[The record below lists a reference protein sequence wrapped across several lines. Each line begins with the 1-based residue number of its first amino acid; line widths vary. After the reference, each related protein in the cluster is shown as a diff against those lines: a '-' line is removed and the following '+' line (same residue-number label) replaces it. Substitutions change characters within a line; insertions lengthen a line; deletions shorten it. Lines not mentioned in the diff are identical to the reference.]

1 MKLASALSSLACA
14 TLVTVGLVGS
24 AAAEDLQIKKAEVGA
39 QVGRQATIKL
49 YLGKTGQGQ
58 VQKPVKLFWIAGANR
73 SEIYSNN
80 GRFENTVGGYMNT
93 ITVDLPA
100 ETGRLEVVAGDRTID
115 TNFVDNIKAF
125 DIGGSDLSFER
136 PQVQQKP
143 NATPNR
149 GLILEIINR
158 GPSRTGTGCKVD
170 VTLTELAAPKK
181 ATFALPDMVR
191 GAKWSKTLPYNF
203 RQSGD
208 ATKNKFSAQLTC
220 AKDTIPGNNT
230 AAVNLQ

>member
-1 MKLASALSSLACA
+1 MKLSSALSSLACA
-14 TLVTVGLVGS
+14 TLVTVGLVGP
-24 AAAEDLQIKKAEVGA
+24 AAAEDLQIKKVEIGA

-58 VQKPVKLFWIAGANR
+58 VQKLVKLFWIDGANR
-73 SEIYSNN
+73 REIYSNN
-80 GRFENTVGGYMNT
+80 GQFENTVSGYMNT
-93 ITVDLPA
+93 ITVDLEA
-100 ETGRLEVVAGDRTID
+100 ETGHLEVVAGDRTID
-115 TNFVDNIKAF
+115 TNFADNVKAF
-125 DIGGSDLSFER
+125 NVGGSDLAFER

-149 GLILEIINR
+149 GLVLELTNR

-181 ATFALPDMVR
+181 ATFKLPDMAK

-208 ATKNKFSAQLTC
+208 ATKNKFSAQITC
-220 AKDTIPGNNT
+220 ATDTIPSNNT
-230 AAVNLQ
+230 AAFNLQ